1 MTRLR
6 TKVLRV
12 AAVTA
17 TFFAS
22 FEFCAPAVKRFM
34 PRDGSETRLAQLW
47 EEPRDLDSRDL
58 FNGPWGRE
66 HAPDP
71 KDVYTFVH
79 SKVHGASPGMT
90 VIDSEGRK
98 WSIKQ
103 SAEGPVEVMH
113 SRVLSA
119 LGYHQP
125 PVYFLPSFTLKD
137 DKGSHQE
144 RGCRFR
150 LTIPEL
156 EERGDWS
163 WQQNPFVGT
172 RPYQGLLVILL
183 MFGSGDL
190 KNSNNSL
197 YAFKRPDGTTER
209 LYVVRDIGNAL
220 GDTGRY
226 DSTKNDP
233 DVFERQPFISG
244 VTNGFVVFP
253 YNGWHQELFRGR
265 ITPEDT
271 AWAGDLMARLT
282 DAQWD
287 VAFSAGGYEP
297 AVAARFK
304 KALKLRIEQARRTGA
319 AAGPSPKNRS
329 TRAVPREHSSSALTS
344 SPIELVCYRGAL
356 NRRLDEEGVTLAAAC
371 ARRVRP
377 ARESRLGPG
386 HHDHRINDGGTQ
398 GGGPGAGLHAAGNRR
413 QDLHPQQGS
422 QRKVGRARVVPE
434 SVHRWLN
441 RRMQLAP

>member
-12 AAVTA
+12 AAVSA

-22 FEFCAPAVKRFM
+22 FEFCAPSIKPFM
-34 PRDGSETRLAQLW
+34 PRDGSETRLTQLW

-71 KDVYTFVH
+71 KAVYTFVH
-79 SKVHGASPGMT
+79 SKIHGASPGMT
-90 VIDSEGRK
+90 VTDPEGRK

-125 PVYFLPSFTLKD
+125 PVYFLPSFTLND
-137 DKGSHQE
+137 DKGTHQE
-144 RGCRFR
+144 HGGRFR
-150 LTIPEL
+150 PTIPEF
-156 EERGDWS
+156 EELGDWS

-172 RPYQGLLVILL
+172 KPYQGLLVILL
-183 MFGSGDL
+183 MFGSADL

-197 YAFKRPDGTTER
+197 YAFKRPDATIER
-209 LYVVRDIGNAL
+209 LYAVRDIGNAL

-244 VTNGFVVFP
+244 VANGFVVFP

-265 ITPEDT
+265 ITTEDA

-287 VAFSAGGYEP
+287 AAFTAGGYDP

-304 KALKLRIEQARRTGA
+304 KILKSRSEQARRAGA
-319 AAGPSPKNRS
+319 TNVGS
-329 TRAVPREHSSSALTS
+329 T
-344 SPIELVCYRGAL
+344 
-356 NRRLDEEGVTLAAAC
+356 
-371 ARRVRP
+371 
-377 ARESRLGPG
+377 
-386 HHDHRINDGGTQ
+386 
-398 GGGPGAGLHAAGNRR
+398 AGLG
-413 QDLHPQQGS
+413 
-422 QRKVGRARVVPE
+422 
-434 SVHRWLN
+434 
-441 RRMQLAP
+441 

>member
-1 MTRLR
+1 MSDRRPLD
-6 TKVLRV
+6 
-12 AAVTA
+12 
-17 TFFAS
+17 
-22 FEFCAPAVKRFM
+22 APAAAPFADRHI
-34 PRDGSETRLAQLW
+34 
-47 EEPRDLDSRDL
+47 
-58 FNGPWGRE
+58 GPS
-66 HAPDP
+66 PDEQ
-71 KDVYTFVH
+71 
-79 SKVHGASPGMT
+79 ARM
-90 VIDSEGRK
+90 
-98 WSIKQ
+98 
-103 SAEGPVEVMH
+103 
-113 SRVLSA
+113 LSA

-125 PVYFLPSFTLKD
+125 PVYFLPSFTLND
-137 DKGSHQE
+137 DKGTHQE
-144 RGCRFR
+144 HGGRFR
-150 LTIPEL
+150 PTIPEF
-156 EERGDWS
+156 EELGDWS

-172 RPYQGLLVILL
+172 KPYQGLLVILL

-197 YAFKRPDGTTER
+197 YAFRRPDGTTER

-244 VTNGFVVFP
+244 VANGFVVFP

-265 ITPEDT
+265 ITTEDA

-329 TRAVPREHSSSALTS
+329 TRAVPREHSSSAPDL
-344 SPIELVCYRGAL
+344 IAHRA
-356 NRRLDEEGVTLAAAC
+356 GVL
-371 ARRVRP
+371 
-377 ARESRLGPG
+377 SWGP
-386 HHDHRINDGGTQ
+386 
-398 GGGPGAGLHAAGNRR
+398 
-413 QDLHPQQGS
+413 
-422 QRKVGRARVVPE
+422 
-434 SVHRWLN
+434 
-441 RRMQLAP
+441 